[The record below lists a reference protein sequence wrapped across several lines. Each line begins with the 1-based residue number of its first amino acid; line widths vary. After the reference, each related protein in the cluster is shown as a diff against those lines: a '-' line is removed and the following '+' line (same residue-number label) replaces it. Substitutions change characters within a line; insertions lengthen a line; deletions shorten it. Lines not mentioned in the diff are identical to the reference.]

1 MRLIVRRFPILFK
14 RTGRENPKINLTY
27 ACYNFFSSHYGCPL
41 PCKFISYK
49 VKVNYFHKNSY
60 LAVEINKTTE
70 NAFYVYF
77 YYTSLVVEKRVETLV
92 YDIGGFLAAAGG
104 NMGLT
109 LGLSFLTIFF
119 SIIDWM
125 RSLLLTCTKKFLI
138 NNFNPELT
146 KVEKF

>member
-1 MRLIVRRFPILFK
+1 MGKPKNQSHLCLLQLI
-14 RTGRENPKINLTY
+14 
-27 ACYNFFSSHYGCPL
+27 FSSHYGCPL

-77 YYTSLVVEKRVETLV
+77 FYTSLVVEIRVETLV

-125 RSLLLTCTKKFLI
+125 RSLLLTCTKNFLI